1 MQWGYVYTCNLNA
14 KEVEVGGGSVVQ
26 GHPQLYID
34 VEANMGYLP

>member
-14 KEVEVGGGSVVQ
+14 KEVEVGGSVVQ